1 MENAWVIVL
10 VALVLIGVW
19 LGSRRRIRRP
29 KRDES
34 VSASAGGQWATD
46 DGWGGNAGG
55 DGGGGDGGGGGG
67 D

>member
-29 KRDES
+29 KWDES

-46 DGWGGNAGG
+46 DGWGGNVGG
-55 DGGGGDGGGGGG
+55 ADGGGGGG